1 MRDRKLEGAAEGSRA
16 GEAGTLAPQNQ
27 AAPRTGSATELPRG
41 LGFEPGQ
48 SLDGKRTK
56 PDGRLRGHW
65 RWGVDRRTQGRPTP
79 SPRSAHRAPG
89 KRAGSSGPDSAA
101 APEGPPAFVL
111 LFSLQLR
118 SVDLRHN
125 CYDSPSLIKK
135 LNLPFF
141 PSSLQI
147 QTLCSHNLQRS
158 PSMINI
164 MKTYFMYRNKS

>member
-48 SLDGKRTK
+48 SLDGKRTN
-56 PDGRLRGHW
+56 PDGRLRSHW
-65 RWGVDRRTQGRPTP
+65 RWGVDRRTQGHLTP

-101 APEGPPAFVL
+101 APAGPPAFVL

-125 CYDSPSLIKK
+125 CYDSPLIYKETK
-135 LNLPFF
+135 PAIFPFF
-141 PSSLQI
+141 IADSDPLL
-147 QTLCSHNLQRS
+147 T
-158 PSMINI
+158 
-164 MKTYFMYRNKS
+164 